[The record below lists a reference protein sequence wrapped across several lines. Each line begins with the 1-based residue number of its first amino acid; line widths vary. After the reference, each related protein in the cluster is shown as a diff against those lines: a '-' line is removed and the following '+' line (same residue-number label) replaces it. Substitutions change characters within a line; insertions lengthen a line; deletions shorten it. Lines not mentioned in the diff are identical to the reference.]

1 MNSSILLT
9 AKGGKANSDM
19 TLMLLVMRLDAQ
31 SASSMMEEAGVA
43 DGARD
48 C

>member
-1 MNSSILLT
+1 MHNSVLLT
-9 AKGGKANSDM
+9 AKGDKANSGM

-31 SASSMMEEAGVA
+31 GASMMEEAGAA